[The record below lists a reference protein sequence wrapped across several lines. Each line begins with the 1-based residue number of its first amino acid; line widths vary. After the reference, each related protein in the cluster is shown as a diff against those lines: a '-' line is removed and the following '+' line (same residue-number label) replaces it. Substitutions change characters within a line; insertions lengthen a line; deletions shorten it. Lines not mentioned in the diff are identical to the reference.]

1 MKPHEFFH
9 KYANTPLSERGKTIT
24 HDRYGS
30 NIKSTTLSKLYQR
43 IKDIEDKIRPDHIEL
58 EKLLGIAEDY
68 WEPPEG

>member
-9 KYANTPLSERGKTIT
+9 KYANTPLSERDFLIT

-30 NIKSTTLSKLYQR
+30 NIEPVTLSEIYQR
-43 IKDIEDKIRPDHIEL
+43 ISAIEDKIRPDHIEL